1 MSLELL
7 SLTNPVFK
15 SYTFWAGVLVIK
27 MLAMSLLTGLQRF
40 KTKVRATRE
49 HLSGIGTG
57 GLCLGLG
64 QSPVSWVKAKAPK
77 DCRHSRS
84 ACIMTQLVFV
94 FFLCYRCC
102 CSFQTFANPED
113 LMSPKLKVK
122 FDDPNVERVRRA
134 HRNDLEN
141 IVPFFVIGLLYV
153 LTNPSAFLAIN
164 LFRAV
169 GIARIAHTLV
179 YAVVV
184 VPQPARAIAFFVALL
199 ATVYMAL
206 QVIAAAAF

>member
-1 MSLELL
+1 MASPVELL

-15 SYTFWAGVLVIK
+15 SFVFWVGVLVIK
-27 MLAMSLLTGLQRF
+27 MLSMSLLTAIQRF
-40 KTKVRATRE
+40 KTK
-49 HLSGIGTG
+49 
-57 GLCLGLG
+57 
-64 QSPVSWVKAKAPK
+64 
-77 DCRHSRS
+77 
-84 ACIMTQLVFV
+84 
-94 FFLCYRCC
+94 
-102 CSFQTFANPED
+102 TFANPED

-141 IVPFFVIGLLYV
+141 ILPFFAIGLLYV
-153 LTNPSAFLAIN
+153 LTNPSAWLAIN

-169 GIARIAHTLV
+169 GIARIVHTLV

-184 VPQPARAIAFFVALL
+184 VPQPSRALAFFVALG

-206 QVIAAAAF
+206 QVILAAAF

>member
-15 SYTFWAGVLVIK
+15 SYTFWTGVLVIK

-57 GLCLGLG
+57 TVPGLG
-64 QSPVSWVKAKAPK
+64 SKSGVMGESEGPERLQTFAFRMHY
-77 DCRHSRS
+77 DTTC
-84 ACIMTQLVFV
+84 FV
-94 FFLCYRCC
+94 FFLFYRCC